1 MTNRELI
8 ENLKQQVATLKSKLR
23 DANNELLS
31 WTPLSELP
39 MDGREVLLACP
50 VETLDGDIG
59 TMDVMCCYDA
69 HECAWVDRDG
79 AHLSEFCD
87 HQDYVF
93 GFDVGRPPK
102 VPKHRSELLPSTAE
116 QDDMTVSKEWLEL
129 IQIDHD
135 TYELVDR
142 QKTPRLTGSQER
154 ELINQE
160 LTELYGTNQ
169 PWR

>member
-1 MTNRELI
+1 MDKMDNNSGLKIGEELS
-8 ENLKQQVATLKSKLR
+8 VCAVGYDCGVSTLG
-23 DANNELLS
+23 E
-31 WTPLSELP
+31 
-39 MDGREVLLACP
+39 
-50 VETLDGDIG
+50 
-59 TMDVMCCYDA
+59 
-69 HECAWVDRDG
+69 
-79 AHLSEFCD
+79 
-87 HQDYVF
+87 
-93 GFDVGRPPK
+93 
-102 VPKHRSELLPSTAE
+102 
-116 QDDMTVSKEWLEL
+116 LEL